1 MASRLPLIW
10 RDNIPLHKAHHL
22 VCTTTKEKMKT
33 FLRDLRW
40 ILPASLGLGALLSAL
55 PSRTGVPSEA
65 FVVPVFAARTV
76 DGGAWWIGWLAYS
89 FLLLLGLSIL
99 TSLWRW
105 SGAGRTLGLMLL
117 LALLLRLGLGIAL
130 TYILPVAGYPTD
142 VQQAGYVFKDAF
154 NRDTQAWELARSTRP
169 IWAAFDKSYS
179 TDQYGGLLAVSALAY
194 RYLSPD
200 VHRPWLV
207 ILLSALTAA
216 IGVALTWKATR
227 QLWGESLAIPAA
239 WIMTLYP
246 ESLLLGSSQMRE
258 PFLITFIAMIFWGV
272 VDWQLNHNRR
282 AWPWLAGGLAGL
294 LLFSPGVAIFAIL
307 VLAGWIW
314 LRGEHRRLSWRVI
327 LIGGGVLL
335 VALLLL
341 WVGLARGSFAGA
353 SPIEVVTHWLQTSM
367 KWDIYL
373 LERSSGWVQ
382 DIFRHTDERLHL
394 PFVIGYG
401 AAQPVLPAAIF
412 DVTVWPWRAIGILRA
427 IGWYAMLPFLFI
439 SLIAIWKI
447 PVNNERTAWFWLW
460 LFTWAWIIISAIRA
474 GGDQWDNPRY
484 RAIFLLWQAALASK
498 AWMWWRA
505 SKSPWPL
512 RILAVELLSLAFFSE
527 WYASRYIGYI
537 AKPSFGVMLTA
548 IAITSGFILVGGWTW
563 DRWRTSR
570 RP

>member
-1 MASRLPLIW
+1 
-10 RDNIPLHKAHHL
+10 
-22 VCTTTKEKMKT
+22 MKT

-341 WVGLARGSFAGA
+341 WVGLAIGPISGR
-353 SPIEVVTHWLQTSM
+353 SPLEALVSWLQYSA
-367 KWDIYL
+367 KWDTYL
-373 LERSSGWVQ
+373 LERSSGMVQ
-382 DIFRHTDERLHL
+382 YIYADLPESLQL
-394 PFVIGYG
+394 PFSTIYG
-401 AAQPVLPAAIF
+401 LTQPVLPGVIFEPAA
-412 DVTVWPWRAIGILRA
+412 WPWKSINIMRAL
-427 IGWYAMLPFLFI
+427 GWYAFIPFLVFSII
-439 SLIAIWKI
+439 STNKHPKKFERRALILLWLA
-447 PVNNERTAWFWLW
+447 VWLW
-460 LFTWAWIIISAIRA
+460 IIVSSLRA

-484 RAIFLLWQAALASK
+484 RSTFLLPQALLFAQAWIYWQK
-498 AWMWWRA
+498 TR
-505 SKSPWPL
+505 SPWL
-512 RILAVELLSLAFFSE
+512 ARILAIEGVFVLLFGE
-527 WYASRYIGYI
+527 WYFARYVGPIYYQLDFGILIG
-537 AKPSFGVMLTA
+537 L
-548 IAITSGFILVGGWTW
+548 ILFLGGIILIGGWLW
-563 DRWRTSR
+563 DWYRSR
-570 RP
+570 KRGKGFSRLSKKGSSNNGTA